1 MSRTLQ
7 QPMVKT
13 LIASNTVTA
22 TGSSTAFSI
31 GMADTYT
38 FILNVSAASGTS
50 PTFDAVYQT
59 SIDGGTTYIDI
70 PWRHTQITAAGTNYL
85 TVRLGLGIGEVGA
98 EGAAADTGG
107 TLAKP
112 TVVDVAHMKLK
123 YTLTATT
130 PSFTFSLTL
139 FAIGNGASSLLF

>member
-1 MSRTLQ
+1 MRNVQS
-7 QPMVKT
+7 PIIKT

-22 TGSSTAFSI
+22 TGASAAFSI
-31 GMADTYT
+31 GLADTYT
-38 FILNVSAASGTS
+38 FILNVSAASGTT

-59 SIDGGTTYIDI
+59 SLDGGTTYVNI
-70 PWRHTQITAAGTNYL
+70 PWRHTQITAAGTNFL

-98 EGAAADTGG
+98 ESAVAATGG

-112 TVVDVAHMKLK
+112 AVVDVAHMKLA

-139 FAIGNGASSLLF
+139 FAIGNNASPVY

>member
-1 MSRTLQ
+1 MRNVQS
-7 QPMVKT
+7 PIIKT

-22 TGSSTAFSI
+22 TGASANFSI
-31 GMADTYT
+31 GLADTYT

-59 SIDGGTTYIDI
+59 SLDGGTTFVNI
-70 PWRHTQITAAGTNYL
+70 PWRHTQITAAGTNFL

-98 EGAAADTGG
+98 ESAVAATGG

-112 TVVDVAHMKLK
+112 AVVDVAHMKLA

-130 PSFTFSLTL
+130 PSFTFSLVL
-139 FAIGNGASSLLF
+139 FAIGNNASPVY

>member
-1 MSRTLQ
+1 MPRSIQ
-7 QPMVKT
+7 QPTIKT
-13 LIASNTVTA
+13 LVSSAAVTA
-22 TGSSTAFSI
+22 TGSSAAFSI

-38 FILNVSAASGTS
+38 FILNTTAVSGTT
-50 PTFDAVYQT
+50 PTMDVVYQT
-59 SIDGGTTYIDI
+59 SIDGGTTYVDI

-112 TVVDVAHMKLK
+112 TVVDVLHMKIK
-123 YTLTATT
+123 YTIAATT

-139 FAIGNGASSLLF
+139 FAMPTGSGLLT

>member
-1 MSRTLQ
+1 MRNVQS
-7 QPMVKT
+7 PIIKT

-22 TGSSTAFSI
+22 TGASAAFSI
-31 GMADTYT
+31 GLADTYT

-59 SIDGGTTYIDI
+59 SLDGGTTYVNI
-70 PWRHTQITAAGTNYL
+70 PWRHTQITAAGTNFL

-98 EGAAADTGG
+98 ESAVAATGG

-112 TVVDVAHMKLK
+112 AVVDVAHMKLA
-123 YTLTATT
+123 YTIAATT
-130 PSFTFSLTL
+130 PSFTFSLTM
-139 FAIGNGASSLLF
+139 FAVGNGASPVY